1 MLSKP
6 FLYDVALKR
15 FAPFVLQTTASQS
28 VLGGFLDP
36 LADKVMVTTVAL
48 ALGQQGIV
56 PTALVVRKML
66 TE

>member
-1 MLSKP
+1 
-6 FLYDVALKR
+6 
-15 FAPFVLQTTASQS
+15 FVLQPTASQS

-56 PTALVVRKML
+56 PTALVVRKVLREMGG
-66 TE
+66 ERG